1 MKTLSVL
8 MGFVFLATSAF
19 ADMSTGTVH
28 VQYSGEIQGL
38 KVEVLWIP
46 NESAHGFVK
55 GPAIMMFTDEK
66 NGSRSTVVNNSF
78 GLKNERI
85 EELGIEWADEPY
97 FDVKSLR
104 NTELVLDYSNPDI
117 KEGAYEF
124 GTDEEAF
131 FFYDIN
137 FDGRQDLLLVEAGAG
152 QRGHSSYKAYEFLK
166 DRDFRLLKDTLYQI
180 TNKKPFV
187 DLDEATTV
195 DKDRKTISIHT
206 SAGAADSFNE
216 IYTITAD
223 GFTKTSAEYQPGT
236 QSAGVVLLC
245 RGGKAVF

>member
-131 FFYDIN
+131 FFMILTLTGDKIFCLLRLVRGKEDIRLIRHTN
-137 FDGRQDLLLVEAGAG
+137 F
-152 QRGHSSYKAYEFLK
+152 
-166 DRDFRLLKDTLYQI
+166 
-180 TNKKPFV
+180 
-187 DLDEATTV
+187 
-195 DKDRKTISIHT
+195 
-206 SAGAADSFNE
+206 
-216 IYTITAD
+216 
-223 GFTKTSAEYQPGT
+223 
-236 QSAGVVLLC
+236 
-245 RGGKAVF
+245 